1 MDRTPSV
8 NHQNRRTVPYGT
20 HLSDCAET
28 EKVTM
33 SKERPPDRRVRRTKQ
48 RLDDA
53 LVSLIIEKGY
63 DKTTVQDLIDRADI
77 GRSTFYAHYETKD
90 DLLIRSVDQLAAEM
104 ELEMAQQPS
113 DTGSIMPSL
122 ALFRHMAEI
131 HHVYKAMI
139 GSRGIDIVTEMVHS
153 KLLGHARSGLER
165 RPDANDQTT
174 IPIEVRAEFLAGSLL
189 ALLTWWITNDRPYP
203 PERMDEIYEEL
214 TKTT

>member
-1 MDRTPSV
+1 
-8 NHQNRRTVPYGT
+8 
-20 HLSDCAET
+20 
-28 EKVTM
+28 M

-63 DKTTVQDLIDRADI
+63 DKTTVQDLIDRADV

-90 DLLIRSVDQLAAEM
+90 DLVVGWVDQLATEM
-104 ELEMAQQPS
+104 ELHLAQQQT
-113 DTGSIMPSL
+113 DAGSIMPSL
-122 ALFRHMAEI
+122 ALFRHLAEA

-139 GSRGIDIVTEMVHS
+139 GSRGIDIATEIVHS
-153 KLLGHARSGLER
+153 SLLRHARSGLER
-165 RPDANDQTT
+165 RPDASDQTT

-189 ALLTWWITNDRPYP
+189 ALLTWWIDNDMPYP
-203 PERMDEIYEEL
+203 PERMDEIYQEL